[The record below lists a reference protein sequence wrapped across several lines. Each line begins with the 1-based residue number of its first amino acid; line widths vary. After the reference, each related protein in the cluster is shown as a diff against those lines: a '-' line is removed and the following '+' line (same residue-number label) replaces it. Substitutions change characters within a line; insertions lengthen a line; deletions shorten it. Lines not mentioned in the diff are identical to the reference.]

1 MHPPEGPSSPSPPE
15 QAYFVYILRCA
26 DGSYYVG
33 RATDVQERVNLHNS
47 ARAAAWTDARRP
59 VVLVYSEPAMSLT
72 AAVRRE
78 RQLKGWT
85 RAKKEALIR
94 GNKTELQRLSRA
106 HAHNAGPV

>member
-1 MHPPEGPSSPSPPE
+1 MNPPAGPSSPLPPQ

-33 RATDVQERVNLHNS
+33 HATDVPERVNLHN
-47 ARAAAWTDARRP
+47 AGRAAAWTATRRP
-59 VVLVYSEPAMSLT
+59 ITLAYSEPAASL
-72 AAVRRE
+72 AAAMRRE

-94 GNKTELQRLSRA
+94 GNKVELQRLSRA
-106 HAHNAGPV
+106 HAQNVPPD